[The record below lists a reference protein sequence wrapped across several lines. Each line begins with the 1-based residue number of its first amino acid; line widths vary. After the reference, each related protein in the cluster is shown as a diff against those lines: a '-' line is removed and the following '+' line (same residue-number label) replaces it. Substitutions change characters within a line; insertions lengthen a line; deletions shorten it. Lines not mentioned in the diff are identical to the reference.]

1 MSPSCKDRDTTRM
14 VSTIRWEDSKIA
26 SGFYC
31 DVEKTVTSK
40 TKYTNNPLH
49 RTGIMAAIFCLV
61 LLINS
66 AHVVSGLSA
75 SSHQQN
81 HHPSPLYSTSSLRLV
96 HNRFT
101 HHTSTALP
109 KHHNQHRPP
118 SSRTVLPLPMT
129 NGDDDEETRNPERVA
144 VVAKDINVK
153 GVLSSKQLT
162 DGADTFLS
170 SSPPSIDDDRTDS
183 RQSDKDG
190 EEISPVTRRLFM
202 GLALVGTS
210 GLLASQN
217 GASLWQATA
226 SDSTSTTN
234 LLQQFQPKPRTTYGR
249 LEWESTPINK
259 RTGVTLFDA
268 EKAGYNVR
276 FVTYLARFL
285 LVFDSDCQKW
295 WYSRAADIP
304 ARSSTAEV
312 EAIRLKQFGAFSASV
327 EVGLQDYDDRND
339 GPAELMEAL
348 VERYCPTIEQVQEER
363 KRTGQPP
370 LTDQDEP
377 RERGEIKE
385 ARRQIALLFGLLEET
400 QPVEALYKLLASID
414 NGSIASVTVQDG
426 GSGYAPGYGPPR
438 VEFPPP
444 KGGDEFTTATGR
456 AVLEPN
462 GQILRVDLA
471 NRGFGYSDTP
481 TVTISQPGAD
491 RGVDIPGARGA
502 TARAYIF
509 KKGVNKGR
517 IERIQIDD
525 PGAGY
530 IEGEKIRV
538 ILSEPELPAQDGGV
552 KATASAVLEYR
563 VASIDIVDGGSGYAV
578 EKRIRVY
585 VDPPPLTA
593 RINLN
598 DPLMARI
605 VDPSK
610 PLPATT
616 LPTAQQ
622 RGKLLSNIDST
633 NPNSFT
639 YVMSRLAT
647 NDGLGGGG
655 GCIGRACYDRP
666 VIALA
671 TAKAESSSFSTF
683 RNETEARQAVEKE
696 EALVMDRVI
705 SATSAGSDSQLPV
718 FWNGGPSSSSAQ
730 LLTLLPPGLG
740 LEYDSDLKRFV
751 LTASPDFISINQE
764 SPVFGG
770 STRPLDPEFG
780 PRGRSPIERDVQLD
794 LSSYIRFCASGAI
807 CASGVHLLVTPL
819 DVMKTKIQTDPEN
832 YPGPISAFK
841 NLVADKGLK
850 GFFSG
855 WIPTFIGFFFWGGFT
870 YSLTELLRRY
880 LNDSLGSQAASLE
893 VPIILASSAVAAGLG
908 TFILVPFESVRI
920 RSVAQGRNFLD
931 VTGSIIKD
939 EGALSLFSAVPPF
952 LVKEL
957 PFAMAKFSVFTVI
970 TRYLYDTFPAAQ
982 EDIQLSLLVSLAG
995 GVLGGA
1001 AAAVVSNPAD
1011 ATISEMKKAR
1021 SDMTPISAAKG
1032 LIEKGGYANLMR
1044 GLPIRLAFY
1053 PMLVAMQFLVYDAVR
1068 IYLGVGADDLK
1079 VYLDVLG
1086 GALSNDGGV
1095 GPV

>member
-1 MSPSCKDRDTTRM
+1 MLL
-14 VSTIRWEDSKIA
+14 SK
-26 SGFYC
+26 
-31 DVEKTVTSK
+31 
-40 TKYTNNPLH
+40 
-49 RTGIMAAIFCLV
+49 
-61 LLINS
+61 
-66 AHVVSGLSA
+66 
-75 SSHQQN
+75 
-81 HHPSPLYSTSSLRLV
+81 
-96 HNRFT
+96 
-101 HHTSTALP
+101 
-109 KHHNQHRPP
+109 P
-118 SSRTVLPLPMT
+118 SSQSMDV
-129 NGDDDEETRNPERVA
+129 
-144 VVAKDINVK
+144 
-153 GVLSSKQLT
+153 
-162 DGADTFLS
+162 
-170 SSPPSIDDDRTDS
+170 DDRTNKLQ
-183 RQSDKDG
+183 QSDSEEG
-190 EEISPVTRRLFM
+190 ERLLPVNRRLFM
-202 GLALVGTS
+202 GSVLVGTS
-210 GLLASQN
+210 ALLASQN
-217 GASLWQATA
+217 SGSIWQATA
-226 SDSTSTTN
+226 SDSTSTVN
-234 LLQQFQPKPRTTYGR
+234 LLQQFQPKPRTKYGR
-249 LEWESTPINK
+249 LEWESTPVNK

-285 LVFDSDCQKW
+285 LVFDMDCQKW
-295 WYSRAADIP
+295 WYARAADIP
-304 ARSSTAEV
+304 ARSTTAEV
-312 EAIRLKQFGAFSASV
+312 ETIRLKQFGAFSASV
-327 EVGLQDYDDRND
+327 EVGLQDYEDRNN
-339 GPAELMEAL
+339 GPTELMTAL
-348 VERYCPTIEQVQEER
+348 LGRYCPTIEEVQAER
-363 KRTGQPP
+363 QRSGQPP
-370 LTDQDEP
+370 LTDQEEA
-377 RERGEIKE
+377 REKGEIKE

-400 QPVEALYKLLASID
+400 QPVEALNKLLASID

-444 KGGDEFTTATGR
+444 KGGEAFATATGR

-462 GQILRVDLA
+462 GQILRVDLD
-471 NRGFGYSDTP
+471 NRGFGYSDAP
-481 TVTISQPGAD
+481 IVTISQPGAD
-491 RGVDIPGARGA
+491 RGVDIPGARSA
-502 TARAYIF
+502 TARAYTF
-509 KKGVNKGR
+509 KNGVNKGR
-517 IERIQIDD
+517 LERIQIDD
-525 PGAGY
+525 PGSGY
-530 IEGEKIRV
+530 NEGEKIRV
-538 ILSEPELPAQDGGV
+538 LLTEPELSAQEGGV
-552 KATASAVLEYR
+552 KATASAILEYR
-563 VASIDIVDGGSGYAV
+563 VASIDIVDGGSGYTV
-578 EKRIRVY
+578 EKRIRVH

-622 RGKLLSNIDST
+622 RGKLMSNTDST

-639 YVMSRLAT
+639 YVMNRLAT

-666 VIALA
+666 VVALA

-696 EALVMDRVI
+696 EALVMDRII
-705 SATSAGSDSQLPV
+705 SATSAGLDSQLPA

-740 LEYDSDLKRFV
+740 LEYDSDLKRFF
-751 LTASPDFISINQE
+751 LTASPDFANINQE

-770 STRPLDPEFG
+770 SMRPLDPEFG

-794 LSSYIRFCASGAI
+794 LSSYLRFCASGSI

-832 YPGPISAFK
+832 YPGPISAFQK
-841 NLVADKGLK
+841 VVADKGLE

-855 WIPTFIGFFFWGGFT
+855 WIPTFVGFFCWGGFT

-880 LNDSLGSQAASLE
+880 LTDSLGSQSTSLE
-893 VPIILASSAVAAGLG
+893 VPIILVSSAVAAGLG

-931 VTGSIIKD
+931 VTSGIVQD
-939 EGALSLFSAVPPF
+939 EGVLSLFSAVPPF

-982 EDIQLSLLVSLAG
+982 EDIQLSLLVSLVG

-1011 ATISEMKKAR
+1011 ATISELKKAK
-1021 SDMTPISAAKG
+1021 SDMTPMDAAKA
-1032 LIEKGGYANLMR
+1032 LIEKGGYSNLMR

-1053 PMLVAMQFLVYDAVR
+1053 PLLVAMQFLVYDAVR